1 MEEKLA
7 CNYMSYL
14 LNSTTPKS
22 NKHIYILKPDS
33 YILILERL
41 FAKNKNR
48 KQYVTFK
55 SQTTSLVFFL
65 FFLFTRSFIF
75 LGIGGNL
82 LSSSLLN
89 HLFV

>member
-33 YILILERL
+33 YYILILERL

-55 SQTTSLVFFL
+55 SQTTTLVFFS
-65 FFLFTRSFIF
+65 FFPFY
-75 LGIGGNL
+75 
-82 LSSSLLN
+82 
-89 HLFV
+89 